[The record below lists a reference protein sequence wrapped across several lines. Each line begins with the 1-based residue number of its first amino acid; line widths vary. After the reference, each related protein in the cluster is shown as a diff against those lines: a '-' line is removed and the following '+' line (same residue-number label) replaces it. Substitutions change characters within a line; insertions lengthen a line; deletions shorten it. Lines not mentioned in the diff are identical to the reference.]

1 MVRRTWWQLLLLL
14 PFVGLMYAP
23 LYATHN
29 IYAFEAGLV
38 LLSAAISWFVY
49 RPASPPARPKLEA
62 LSPRRPRDEE
72 PRFTRDG
79 ARAPR
84 RTPADVRT

>member
-38 LLSAAISWFVY
+38 LLSAAVSWFVY
-49 RPASPPARPKLEA
+49 RPVPAPGRPKLEG
-62 LSPRRPRDEE
+62 LTPRRPHDEE
-72 PRFTRDG
+72 PRFTRDPAG
-79 ARAPR
+79 TRR
-84 RTPADVRT
+84 RTPADVRS